1 MRGRSLREVES
12 IYLSTFGQGARAVGI
27 TSVHSGSGV
36 SVLAVAL
43 AVRSQRQNRT
53 LLIGL
58 ADPTAAVPAQATAWT
73 PADPDLLAFV
83 DTDPR
88 GFDTLIAAPLP
99 EASFAFRSAAVIR
112 AMLDQLLE
120 SYDAIVLDL
129 AAVEPRERVAVP
141 VTSIA
146 AACDSVV
153 VLCMPGRD
161 SRIALSRAAAA
172 LRTANAPVSGV
183 VMNDR
188 FNQSVADEITGEARR
203 YQRFAPR
210 LMAKLITAVARIKFL
225 NVKP

>member
-36 SVLAVAL
+36 SALAAAL

-53 LLIGL
+53 LLVGL
-58 ADPTAAVPAQATAWT
+58 ADPTAAVPAQATVWT
-73 PADPDLLAFV
+73 PADPDLLAFI
-83 DTDPR
+83 DNDPR

-99 EASFAFRSAAVIR
+99 EASFAFRSAAAIR
-112 AMLDQLLE
+112 AMVDLLLE

-141 VTSIA
+141 VASIA
-146 AACDSVV
+146 GACDSLV
-153 VLCMPGRD
+153 VLCMAGRD
-161 SRIALSRAAAA
+161 SRAALARAAAA
-172 LRTANAPVSGV
+172 LRSANAPLSGI

-188 FNQSVADEITGEARR
+188 FNQSVADEITSEARR

-210 LMAKLITAVARIKFL
+210 LIAKLIAAVGRIKFL